1 MVNQKAVITFIFET
15 GKEPKATIFNKYGE
29 NDSLKGCGSDGLI
42 KLALDDVI
50 SLIKEPLTEE
60 RLLPRK
66 KINDNNN
73 N

>member
-1 MVNQKAVITFIFET
+1 MINQKAVITFVFET
-15 GKEPKATIFNKYGE
+15 GKEPIATIFNKYGE
-29 NDSLKGCGSDGLI
+29 NDSIKGCGNGII

-66 KINDNNN
+66 KINK
-73 N
+73 

>member
-1 MVNQKAVITFIFET
+1 MANQKAVITFIFET

-29 NDSLKGCGSDGLI
+29 NDSIKGYGTGLI

-66 KINDNNN
+66 KINNNN

>member
-1 MVNQKAVITFIFET
+1 MVNQKAVITFVFET
-15 GKEPKATIFNKYGE
+15 NKKPMVTIFNKYGE

-60 RLLPRK
+60 NLLSRK
-66 KINDNNN
+66 KINNN
-73 N
+73 

>member
-1 MVNQKAVITFIFET
+1 MANQKAVITFIFET

-29 NDSLKGCGSDGLI
+29 NDSLKGSGTGLI

-60 RLLPRK
+60 NLLSRK
-66 KINDNNN
+66 KINNN
-73 N
+73 

>member
-1 MVNQKAVITFIFET
+1 MINQKAVITFVFET
-15 GKEPKATIFNKYGE
+15 GKEPIVTIFNKYGE
-29 NDSLKGCGSDGLI
+29 NDSIKGCGNGII

-66 KINDNNN
+66 KINN
-73 N
+73 

>member
-1 MVNQKAVITFIFET
+1 MANQKAVITFIFET

-29 NDSLKGCGSDGLI
+29 NDSIKGCGNGII

-66 KINDNNN
+66 KINNN
-73 N
+73 

>member
-1 MVNQKAVITFIFET
+1 MVNQKSVITFVFET
-15 GKEPKATIFNKYGE
+15 NKKPMVTIFNKYGE

-50 SLIKEPLTEE
+50 SLLKDPLTEE

-66 KINDNNN
+66 KINRQ
-73 N
+73 

>member
-1 MVNQKAVITFIFET
+1 MANQKAVITFIFET

-29 NDSLKGCGSDGLI
+29 NDSLKGSGTGLI

-60 RLLPRK
+60 NLLSRK
-66 KINDNNN
+66 KLKPE
-73 N
+73 

>member
-1 MVNQKAVITFIFET
+1 MVNQKAVISFVFET
-15 GKEPKATIFNKYGE
+15 GKKPIATIFNKYGE

-50 SLIKEPLTEE
+50 SLLEEPLSEE

-66 KINDNNN
+66 KINNK
-73 N
+73 

>member
-1 MVNQKAVITFIFET
+1 MANQKAVITFIFET

-29 NDSLKGCGSDGLI
+29 NDSLKGSGTGLI

-60 RLLPRK
+60 NLLSRK
-66 KINDNNN
+66 KINKN
-73 N
+73 

>member
-1 MVNQKAVITFIFET
+1 MVNQKAVISFVFET
-15 GKEPKATIFNKYGE
+15 GKEPIVTIFNKYGE
-29 NDSLKGCGSDGLI
+29 NDSLKGCGTKLV

-66 KINDNNN
+66 KINNN
-73 N
+73 

>member
-1 MVNQKAVITFIFET
+1 MANQKAVITFIFET

-29 NDSLKGCGSDGLI
+29 NDSLKGSGTGLI

-60 RLLPRK
+60 NLLSRK
-66 KINDNNN
+66 KINK
-73 N
+73 